1 MWGYGQSAVSSDLMI
16 IAIYYR
22 REIRIFDQPDADLK
36 EAMISAITRV
46 LGRSFDLPELELLTP
61 DEIVDHCLD
70 YEIYVTN
77 EVET

>member
-1 MWGYGQSAVSSDLMI
+1 MI
-16 IAIYYR
+16 IAVYYR
-22 REIRIFDQPDADLK
+22 SEIRIFDQPDADLK
-36 EAMISAITRV
+36 EAMIGAITRV
-46 LGRSFDLPELELLTP
+46 LGRSFDLPELELLNA